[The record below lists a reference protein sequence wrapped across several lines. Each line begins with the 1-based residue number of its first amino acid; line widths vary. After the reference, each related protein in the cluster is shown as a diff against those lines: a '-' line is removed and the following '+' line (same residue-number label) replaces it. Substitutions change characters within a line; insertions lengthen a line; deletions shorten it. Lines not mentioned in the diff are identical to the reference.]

1 MQTPLT
7 KAIEKIKLKS
17 KDTPT
22 NNALNRRTKGAYV
35 DCIVYLQSL
44 LPYEQECI
52 ENAVNETEKK
62 CVIFGN
68 KIINKF
74 SKKAGD
80 LFCHEKD
87 AGNIYFYQTFNNEC
101 PTS

>member
-1 MQTPLT
+1 MQTPIT
-7 KAIEKIKLKS
+7 KALAIIDECEK
-17 KDTPT
+17 
-22 NNALNRRTKGAYV
+22 NAFFEIATETMR
-35 DCIVYLQSL
+35 IHLQSL

-74 SKKAGD
+74 KKSGD
-80 LFCHEKD
+80 LFYHDED
-87 AGNIYFYQTFNNEC
+87 EGNIYFYQTFIK
-101 PTS
+101 

>member
-1 MQTPLT
+1 MQTPIT
-7 KAIEKIKLKS
+7 KALAIIDECEKMASFEIA
-17 KDTPT
+17 TET
-22 NNALNRRTKGAYV
+22 MR
-35 DCIVYLQSL
+35 IHLQSL

-68 KIINKF
+68 KIVNKF

-101 PTS
+101 PKP